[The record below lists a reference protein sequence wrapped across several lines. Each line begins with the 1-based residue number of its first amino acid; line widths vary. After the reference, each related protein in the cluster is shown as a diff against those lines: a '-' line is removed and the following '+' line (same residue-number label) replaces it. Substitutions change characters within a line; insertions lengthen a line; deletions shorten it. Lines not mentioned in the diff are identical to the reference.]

1 MKNMKGMKEEISKDR
16 AILKNI
22 QSETNSQIA
31 EIKTSIESLVNGV
44 EQVENTVS
52 ETEDKAEELVQTI
65 KDHKKC

>member
-1 MKNMKGMKEEISKDR
+1 MKGMKEEISKDR

-52 ETEDKAEELVQTI
+52 ETEDKAEELDQTV